1 MYDFFNVDELNEKFF
16 RTVFDRGKCTGYMYL
31 VFNLLNSKNSNTFI
45 KAYHKFTKC
54 KCSLKKMSRVHSNID
69 VLLHDPCILGELN
82 NAK

>member
-1 MYDFFNVDELNEKFF
+1 MIFLMLMSWMKSSLGQF
-16 RTVFDRGKCTGYMYL
+16 FDRGKCTGYMYL